1 LILDVQAPSEIT
13 TGEFL
18 DPICLSITRTQ
29 TDPFTLSLAPSS
41 SVGYDNFN
49 FDSQISVDVL
59 RSLYLA
65 PKVDTGKAPE
75 SSIEKQ
81 YGAKSDY
88 NAENNTVAYSSDTK
102 YPPVKLL
109 PNAERKRILGE
120 FTILLEFV
128 FFR

>member
-1 LILDVQAPSEIT
+1 MFCQDPQRLIHGLLVL
-13 TGEFL
+13 GV
-18 DPICLSITRTQ
+18 RT
-29 TDPFTLSLAPSS
+29 
-41 SVGYDNFN
+41 VGYDNFN
-49 FDSQISVDVL
+49 FDSTIPVDVL

-81 YGAKSDY
+81 YGAKSVYD
-88 NAENNTVAYSSDTK
+88 ADKNTVAYSSDTK

-120 FTILLEFV
+120 SRAIRAGFLFVGLLIEFESYLPLSSS
-128 FFR
+128 RTTYS

>member
-1 LILDVQAPSEIT
+1 MSFSIRSAY
-13 TGEFL
+13 
-18 DPICLSITRTQ
+18 LSRTK
-29 TDPFTLSLAPSS
+29 TDPFILPLAPSS

-120 FTILLEFV
+120 FRILLEFV